1 VVRPVTRTHDL
12 GTQRHVL
19 DDGRRVTLRHAV
31 PSDAPRLT
39 LLGSEFDGD
48 DGRVAL
54 DDHGRIVGHAG
65 HAAAPIVADDWV
77 GSGLA
82 PLLAGHTS
90 DN

>member
-1 VVRPVTRTHDL
+1 VTGTHDL
-12 GTQRHVL
+12 GTQRRVL

-31 PSDAPRLT
+31 PFDAPRLT

-65 HAAAPIVADDWV
+65 HTAAPIIVDDWA

-82 PLLAGHTS
+82 PLLARSTS

>member
-1 VVRPVTRTHDL
+1 VTRTHHL
-12 GTQRHVL
+12 GTQRRVL
-19 DDGRRVTLRHAV
+19 DAGRRVTLRHAV

-39 LLGSEFDGD
+39 LLGSEFDGR

-54 DDHGRIVGHAG
+54 DDHGRIGGHAG
-65 HAAAPIVADDWV
+65 HTAAPIVVDDWV

-82 PLLAGHTS
+82 PLLTGHTS

>member
-1 VVRPVTRTHDL
+1 MTGTHDL
-12 GTQRHVL
+12 GTQRRGL

-39 LLGSEFDGD
+39 LVGSEFDGD

-65 HAAAPIVADDWV
+65 RTGAPIVVDDWV

-82 PLLAGHTS
+82 TLLARHTS
-90 DN
+90 AS